1 MIESPWL
8 PWAYQYAVGGALAA
22 ATFALA
28 LRTGALR
35 LGRRHDRRLAAVL
48 AAGYLCSAAIH
59 ALWIGAVR

>member
-1 MIESPWL
+1 MMESPWL

-35 LGRRHDRRLAAVL
+35 LGRRHDRRLAGVL
-48 AAGYLCSAAIH
+48 ALGYLGSALIH
-59 ALWIGAVR
+59 AVWIGAAR